1 MRLRSSAPDFL
12 AAFKVAGFLPA
23 GWTFE
28 GVWSGFGVG
37 VGVDDLLR
45 DFDSLGDS
53 DLAPESQGVNNG
65 TSDPSMRRKVSF
77 WVDASCTEAF

>member
-23 GWTFE
+23 GWTFD
-28 GVWSGFGVG
+28 GVGSGFGMA
-37 VGVDDLLR
+37 VDDLPR
-45 DFDSLGDS
+45 DFDALGDS
-53 DLAPESQGVNNG
+53 DLALESQGVNNG